1 VELNWPV
8 AWWLEIIQLTRWG
21 LIPEVGHPQK
31 NTNVTGAT
39 VFAMQHVSGRKSVSH
54 LNRKIFAG
62 YISCC
67 LEMWLEG
74 VKLCAQCRH
83 PALTTGAF
91 EGV

>member
-8 AWWLEIIQLTRWG
+8 AWWLEIIQLTRWVWT
-21 LIPEVGHPQK
+21 PEVGQPQK

-39 VFAMQHVSGRKSVSH
+39 VQHVSGRKSVSH
-54 LNRKIFAG
+54 WNRKIFAG

-74 VKLCAQCRH
+74 VR
-83 PALTTGAF
+83 
-91 EGV
+91 